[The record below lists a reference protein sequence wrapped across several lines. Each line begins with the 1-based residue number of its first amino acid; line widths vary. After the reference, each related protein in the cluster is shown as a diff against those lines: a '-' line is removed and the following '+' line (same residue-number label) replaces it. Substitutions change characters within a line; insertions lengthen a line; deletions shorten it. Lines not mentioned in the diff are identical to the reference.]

1 MKLRK
6 KNFICCVAVTV
17 LSATVL
23 AGCGKAE
30 VSQDTSGEREEQTAQ
45 IEDEMAGTA
54 EDTDTL
60 QALTEES
67 TGEMFS
73 ISLISPGT
81 DEIEWAIYSEG
92 AYCYSDGSFWG
103 YLSEDGEKITSC
115 IYEEAA
121 PFSEGLACVCLN
133 GKYGYI
139 GKDGEEVIPFRYD
152 QAASFRE
159 GAAYFSCGEEYGLID
174 QAGNVILELTDSDCD
189 SISSFREGLAY
200 FSVDGL
206 YGYMDKSGEIVINPD
221 YEDAG
226 YFYEG
231 LAKVMKSGHFGLI
244 GKDGRKVL
252 APEYSDIR
260 VWEMSIIARKDDTF
274 FCFSKEGEEIFSGS
288 WDNVREIEDAFCI
301 EKDDKKGL
309 ADRTGRIILEPEY
322 MEVVKIPGR
331 ELIIVKNESEKY
343 GMIDYDGQVR
353 VPFDYSDISC
363 VEGGLPFVEDTG
375 KTGLFDEDDLS
386 VRIPA
391 VYDSLQDFTGERAV
405 AGLDEKYGVV
415 RYDGTLELPLEYDEI
430 RLFSKG
436 DIFVRK
442 EGQAE
447 LKDGEG
453 NVILDGVYESI
464 REWGEGYRIYLS
476 DGVQYADSQG
486 TLVVADQ
493 YIREYVYGAKNSHIL
508 SDGSLLRSG
517 KEDEQSTEQFLL
529 TNQITPA
536 VGPLVEYLKTGSITA
551 DTGGPQ
557 YTTYMKELPPGRRF
571 SKLYR
576 MGSRND
582 LVLYFYSEPWRTS
595 DYQESDSGMFTVKD
609 GNVIQL
615 VGGNECDAP
624 IGGDFAC
631 FWYDNKKNMLKSGTE
646 GAWGGRGSFSGGGDM
661 YVYDME
667 KGEAVLENSLK
678 YSWAPAP
685 DGEMATVHILND
697 EEVSEEEYAKV
708 RKRYRNYMPIDHIRT
723 GEEYQN

>member
-23 AGCGKAE
+23 TGCGNAE

-45 IEDEMAGTA
+45 IEDETAETA

-67 TGEMFS
+67 TGEMSS

-174 QAGNVILELTDSDCD
+174 PAGNVILELTDSDCD

-206 YGYMDKSGEIVINPD
+206 YGYMNKSGEIVINPD

-231 LAKVMKSGHFGLI
+231 LAKVMKGGHFGLI

-260 VWEMSIIARKDDTF
+260 VCEMSIIARKDDTIC
-274 FCFSKEGEEIFSGS
+274 CFSKEGEEIFSGS
-288 WDNVREIEDAFCI
+288 WDNVRENEDAFCI

-309 ADRTGRIILEPEY
+309 ADRRGRIILEPEY
-322 MEVVKIPGR
+322 MEVVKIPGK
-331 ELIIVKNESEKY
+331 ELIIVKNENEKY
-343 GMIDYDGQVR
+343 GVIDYDGQVR

-363 VEGGLPFVEDTG
+363 VEGGLLFVEDTG
-375 KTGLFDEDDLS
+375 KTGLFDEDD
-386 VRIPA
+386 
-391 VYDSLQDFTGERAV
+391 
-405 AGLDEKYGVV
+405 
-415 RYDGTLELPLEYDEI
+415 
-430 RLFSKG
+430 
-436 DIFVRK
+436 
-442 EGQAE
+442 
-447 LKDGEG
+447 
-453 NVILDGVYESI
+453 
-464 REWGEGYRIYLS
+464 
-476 DGVQYADSQG
+476 
-486 TLVVADQ
+486 
-493 YIREYVYGAKNSHIL
+493 HIL

-615 VGGNECDAP
+615 VGSNECDAP

-631 FWYDNKKNMLKSGTE
+631 FWYDNKKNMLKFGTE